1 MKRVVQ
7 RNPENGQIEVM
18 TIEIMRRQVN
28 LAASNYLVQ
37 SAALASRLLK
47 IHMSLPKSKSDAA
60 GSATSAAIFNT
71 EESKK
76 QRKPM
81 ITAISALT
89 SCAGIIYGLL
99 AAGAATLNYSNS
111 AILRVLNQ
119 KLKIGLETGARVGAY
134 IDKIA
139 ESIHILNL
147 ASQWWRQRKGA
158 KFQYKLEFLIL
169 FLRCNCVVPVEAYSI
184 ASKLTYRVTHVV
196 KELFAVACA
205 IKMCVQTPVDGDTKL
220 ARIQRNSSNSHF
232 LLTVKMSELRN
243 RIYPLCKDE
252 GEGPVQSVLTELQ
265 ERSVESGIMMLE
277 TCTDDPSAKNPVAMI
292 HPSLFKL
299 TGALTD
305 AEKTLLKILAAVIRN
320 PNKQRWWP
328 HYDPD
333 PERNVMGSPIKY
345 VFKPAVVNAILD
357 TPTPKPAPNIFYPE
371 ELQRMGFTE
380 HAAAIAFLD
389 YRNQMS
395 ESSDEDTWMS
405 VPSAKIAEFS
415 DAVEGDPGNSGTYGV
430 NVSLCQ
436 LVFLPAKQCLSAPL
450 SQAGLHHWARGLTQR
465 REQVKSMTK
474 TSRLLIVSA
483 KLIESA
489 EKGAVDPNNIQCA
502 GMRYSGKSAPGKKI
516 YKGATTQTDVV
527 PPLATAPE
535 KIPNAT
541 FVEESIHKIYSTA
554 PAPDLGDDMLGDL
567 EGFMPPPPQVEVV
580 EVPDVEEDDSYG
592 FFSPHLREISL
603 QPGYETTLQDEVFR
617 RENGCDRPVVPH
629 WEK

>member
-1 MKRVVQ
+1 MKKVVQ
-7 RNPENGQIEVM
+7 RNPESGQIEVV
-18 TIEIMRRQVN
+18 TIEIMRRQVH

-71 EESKK
+71 EESKN
-76 QRKPM
+76 QRRPL
-81 ITAISALT
+81 ITAMNALT

-99 AAGAATLNYSNS
+99 AAGAATLNFSNS

-147 ASQWWRQRKGA
+147 ASGWWRQRKGA
-158 KFQYKLEFLIL
+158 PFGYKLEYLIL

-205 IKMCVQTPVDGDTKL
+205 VKMCVQTPIDGDTKIS
-220 ARIQRNSSNSHF
+220 RIQRNSSNSHF
-232 LLTVKMSELRN
+232 LLSVKLSELKG

-265 ERSVESGIMMLE
+265 ERSVEGGIMMLE

-320 PNKQRWWP
+320 PKPRWWP
-328 HYDPD
+328 LYDPD
-333 PERNVMGSPIKY
+333 PDRNVKGSPIKY
-345 VFKPAVVNAILD
+345 IFKPAVVNAILD
-357 TPTPKPAPNIFYPE
+357 PPTPKPPPNVFYPE
-371 ELQRMGFTE
+371 ELQRMGLTE

-395 ESSDEDTWMS
+395 EEGDDDTWAAKSS
-405 VPSAKIAEFS
+405 VKLAEFS

-430 NVSLCQ
+430 NVSLCGYIQ
-436 LVFLPAKQCLSAPL
+436 RLHAFSSAWLYTFFLQS
-450 SQAGLHHWARGLTQR
+450 AGL
-465 REQVKSMTK
+465 
-474 TSRLLIVSA
+474 VS
-483 KLIESA
+483 
-489 EKGAVDPNNIQCA
+489 
-502 GMRYSGKSAPGKKI
+502 
-516 YKGATTQTDVV
+516 
-527 PPLATAPE
+527 LATASSPRFGGSG
-535 KIPNAT
+535 KI
-541 FVEESIHKIYSTA
+541 V
-554 PAPDLGDDMLGDL
+554 
-567 EGFMPPPPQVEVV
+567 
-580 EVPDVEEDDSYG
+580 
-592 FFSPHLREISL
+592 
-603 QPGYETTLQDEVFR
+603 DEVGTALDCE
-617 RENGCDRPVVPH
+617 REVD
-629 WEK
+629 